1 MNIEVLQKWIELPI
15 IQILFVEIVVLGIVI
30 AIKKIIGME

>member
-15 IQILFVEIVVLGIVI
+15 IQILFIEIVVLGIVI